1 MQKYSL
7 KVFTEAQI
15 IIDTRYFFPL
25 HERQAEMKLLNS
37 WDVCFDFNKLSEFLK
52 IITHHLN

>member
-52 IITHHLN
+52 ITTHHLN